1 MKKVKN
7 VILLISLIIG
17 LYVLIII
24 PKTRTVYEPINPY
37 TEPSA
42 ETEYI
47 EDPVEEENFTNNL
60 IPNFSGSAYVTL
72 LK

>member
-24 PKTRTVYEPINPY
+24 PKTKTVYEPINPY
-37 TEPSA
+37 TEPSS

-47 EDPVEEENFTNNL
+47 EDPVEEENFKDNL
-60 IPNFSGSAYVTL
+60 IPNFSGSAYVIL
-72 LK
+72 LR